1 MAVKVEKKAFDN
13 EINEIRVMLSGTEQA
28 VQVFVNE
35 DPFDDGVK
43 LTKDTYREWELILQ
57 KANSLHDF

>member
-1 MAVKVEKKAFDN
+1 VKVEKKAFDN